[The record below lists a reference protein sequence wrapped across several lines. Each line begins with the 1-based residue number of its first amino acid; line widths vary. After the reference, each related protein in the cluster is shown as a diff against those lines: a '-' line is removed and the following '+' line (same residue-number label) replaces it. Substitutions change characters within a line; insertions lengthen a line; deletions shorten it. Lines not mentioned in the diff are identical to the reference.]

1 MLRDIPVA
9 PLVADDITVMVEGI
23 IMKKMVTTELAV
35 VMLVDVMGALV
46 VMVIAEGDIM
56 VGMVMDLESLEKCF
70 ATEIII
76 FIHPLLFRDTTAATV
91 KAEGRIP
98 I

>member
-1 MLRDIPVA
+1 MLRDIPAA
-9 PLVADDITVMVEGI
+9 PLVAEGITVMVEGI
-23 IMKKMVTTELAV
+23 IMKNMVRTELAI
-35 VMLVDVMGALV
+35 VMLVDVMGGLV

-76 FIHPLLFRDTTAATV
+76 FIHSMLFRDTTAATF
-91 KAEGRIP
+91 KLEGRIP